1 MTAVAAR
8 TLRIGGNSYPV
19 VLPSIRDPRLHLAG
33 VIITIHVLGQIS
45 LGFAVSVP
53 QILSAILACALIEL
67 VWTFVESRKIVWPAS
82 AMLTGS
88 GVALILRIV
97 GQSPNDHWT
106 WDRWYLFASV
116 AAASL
121 LTKYLIKY
129 RGSHVFNPS
138 NVGLVAA
145 FLLLGSSVVEPL
157 DFWWGPPSPGLLV
170 AYTVILGGGI
180 AITARLRLLA
190 MAGTF
195 WVALAAGLGLLAATG
210 HCMTAAWALQPV
222 CGFDFWRVVVT
233 SPELLIFV
241 FFMITDPK
249 TIPVKPAGRV
259 VWAFS
264 LALVCALLMAPQTTE
279 FGAKVGLLAGLV
291 VMCPFRG
298 LFDRWAVARAP
309 LAAPGSPVLSVFGKG
324 MAIGGSLVLAGVVVV
339 AAGTP
344 ARPSPMES
352 SSATV
357 AAVEVEVGA
366 LPTVSV
372 GDEVAALSG
381 EAASEADGIALA
393 LAEALA
399 IERQAMITGDTSLL
413 RSADGGTRLV
423 AMERTIEAAATAGE
437 RVLSEFTFD
446 GLHLDVVHLDGP
458 QGGARLALD
467 ATGLVEQTTLD
478 QSGAEVERDERRF
491 EARFVLEQGPG
502 DRWVIVEE
510 LPAS

>member
-33 VIITIHVLGQIS
+33 VIVTIHVLGQTA

-97 GQSPNDHWT
+97 GQPRGDHWT
-106 WDRWYLFASV
+106 WDRWYLFAGV

-121 LTKYLIKY
+121 LTKYLIRY
-129 RGSHVFNPS
+129 RGTHVFNPS
-138 NVGLVAA
+138 NVGLVGA
-145 FLLLGSSVVEPL
+145 FLLLGSTVIEPL

-170 AYTVILGGGI
+170 AYAVILGGGI
-180 AITARLRLLA
+180 AITARLRLLS
-190 MAGTF
+190 MAATF
-195 WVALAAGLGLLAATG
+195 WVTLAAGLGLLAATG

-233 SPELLIFV
+233 SPEVLIFV

-249 TIPVKPAGRV
+249 TIPVRSAGRL

-264 LALVCALLMAPQTTE
+264 LAMVCALLMAPQTTE
-279 FGAKVGLLAGLV
+279 FGVKVGLLAGLV
-291 VMCPFRG
+291 VMCPVRG
-298 LFDRWAVARAP
+298 LFDRWAADRAP
-309 LAAPGSPVLSVFGKG
+309 IAAPGSPLLPVFGRG
-324 MAIGGSLVLAGVVVV
+324 VAIGASLVLVGTVVV

-344 ARPSPMES
+344 ARSSPTELSSPS
-352 SSATV
+352 
-357 AAVEVEVGA
+357 AAEIEVEVGT
-366 LPTVSV
+366 LPAVSV

-381 EAASEADGIALA
+381 EAASEADGIGLA

-399 IERQAMITGDTSLL
+399 IERQAMMTSDTSLL

-423 AMERTIEAAATAGE
+423 EMERAIEAAATAGE
-437 RVLSEFTFD
+437 RVLSGFTFD
-446 GLHLDVVHLDGP
+446 ALHLDVVHLDGP
-458 QGGARLALD
+458 QGGAHLAVD
-467 ATGLVEQTTLD
+467 ATGLVEETTLD
-478 QSGAEVERDERRF
+478 QSGVEVDRSERPF
-491 EARFVLEQGPG
+491 ETRFVLERGPG
-502 DRWVIVEE
+502 ERWVIVAEM
-510 LPAS
+510 PGS